1 MFFFKK
7 FFYIW
12 SRKWFFIV
20 IPTQNEVLPDTI
32 LSEKKQHKYSIH
44 PFSPKVMKKNTLF
57 TNTLLSLVFILVA
70 TLTFAQ
76 TTVFDANFIN
86 ALGNNAW
93 TSGSTGSGAGGWTNG
108 AVATHATGATGN
120 YIYTNLYTAS
130 NVYNGN
136 TISSITSP
144 VVNLTNYTN
153 LILTFNVWFNTEA
166 FWDGANIE
174 YSTDGGGSW
183 GVLGTVGSGF
193 YTDIEVNS
201 LGIDVIGWSGNSNG
215 WTAKTINLSSTDINF
230 DNNSN
235 VRFRIKFASDGS
247 VAAPGIAIDNFK
259 IVGTPITLLPEIDIQ
274 GNGVSIAD
282 GDTTPLLADFT
293 MFPAISINTSTTR
306 TYVIRNTGPGTLT
319 VGTYSIT
326 GANASSFTV
335 TTPPPTN
342 IIAGGSANIVITF
355 LPTFAGVHNAN
366 ITMYNSDTN
375 ENPYDFSFQG
385 TATDSEIDVYYVTP
399 IPAIPVVI
407 NPIPDNTYSVSVATG
422 TDFGNTTVGVPVM
435 RTFTIKNEGT
445 LPLILTD
452 TPMVKIIGVSA
463 VLFAVTQPAVSS
475 VPAGGT
481 TTFTITFTP
490 LIVGNYVCILSI
502 LSNDSNETK
511 YDFTIQGNCVVSGGS
526 EIDVQGN
533 AVSIPDGDT
542 TPSTLDYTDFG
553 NTFVGVP
560 ITVPFLVYNWGSS
573 NLTLSGNTFSPLAPN
588 FAITNMVSG
597 TVTSGLVTS
606 FNITFTPTAV
616 GTFTAS
622 VVLANSDSNEGPY
635 NFNVRVTV
643 IAAPALTVAPGGVT
657 TNLKLWL
664 KADREIGTIPNNAIV
679 STWVD
684 RAFGNTRNA
693 TAKTSLEPIFLNN
706 ATDNVN
712 FNPVIRF
719 DGRASLYG
727 GQGFNNHDVFIALKT
742 GIVTRNSNS
751 SSVFCGD
758 DVATNP
764 NGASNQDITGFS
776 LGSQTSRFNNEVLSY
791 NQGSRNFYGEAEV
804 DLALQPKSYSGAN
817 IYNPRKR
824 ILGAGGFMDIFHNG
838 LKLTTTNITLVANS
852 NTTYKDI
859 RNTKYFIGRNE
870 FYDSD
875 LIGDVLEIITYDSR
889 NTDADRRKVETYLAL
904 KYGITL
910 GVNTTS
916 LNYVNSDGTVIYS
929 EAAGYNTNIAGIGRD
944 DKSELNQ
951 KQSKTEY
958 TADDVTMGLS
968 TIAATNSANS
978 NTFAADKRF
987 LIWGHNNAVLT
998 QTPPVIVDLSSDIAP
1013 TFASKVD
1020 FIGINRV
1027 WRVVESGGDV
1037 GSVKVSVPKA
1047 VIAAT
1052 INPPGDFL
1060 MFISD
1065 SPVFSPAAEYRIM
1078 NLVGENLEANYDFNG
1093 TKYITFGY
1101 AAERRYVRSIDFNGT
1116 NDYLD
1121 GGNVLNLTNN
1131 FTVSAWVKPAIS
1143 ANMSILSKRNNP
1155 FTQGYDLSLNTSRQ
1169 VVMSWM
1175 NGAAVQT
1182 ITSLTSLP
1190 NNIWHNVAVIY
1201 NGTNAKMYIDGVLDR
1216 TVNLSV
1222 PTSSN
1227 DSFLVAAANGS
1238 ALVPTAYF
1246 RGTID
1251 EIRIWDVALTESQ
1264 MRYVI
1269 NQEIQIFGSATTGRI
1284 IPSTIT
1290 KNDIRTIPWTNL
1302 KAYYTMSRYTYT
1314 NTKDESASNFTLAL
1328 KNLNSV
1334 DRQTAPLPYESN
1346 SNGTWQTPLT
1356 WLNNTVQDLPNS
1368 LSIVDNVTPVNWN
1381 IVRTTHNVTSTGNK
1395 TVLGLMVNSQTLTAS
1410 SDTKIEVTNYLK
1422 LDGKIDLVGMS
1433 QLVQTLDSDLDVT
1446 SAGSIERDQRGQAN
1460 FYNYNYWCSPVSPIN
1475 AIANNTN
1482 YTVGGVMKDGTL
1494 STPANINWIAGH
1506 TPLVTIPIS
1515 ISRFWLYKF
1524 DNYANSYS
1532 NWAKITE
1539 NSTLRVGQGFTMKGS
1554 GTEGNQNYTFV
1565 GKPNNGLINSN
1576 TVLSD
1581 QLTLIGNPYPSAM
1594 DAEAFITD
1602 NAGSIDRAT
1611 DGTLYFWE
1619 HYLTNNTHV
1628 LKEYQGGYGVKNLVG
1643 GVAPVSTDVDFI
1655 SQSGA
1660 TSKSTPKRYIPV
1672 GQGFF
1677 VNGRI
1682 GTGGTIIFNNNQ
1694 RAFFKETDAVNS
1706 NPLYKQRP
1714 SASNPAKIDHWN
1726 NNSDDIAPKNISK
1739 KLRLGF
1745 SSSNKYHRQV
1755 LLGFMNEKATN
1766 EMDYGYDA
1774 ISLDDIPND
1783 MYFLN
1788 GENQLV
1794 IQGEGYFDENAS
1806 YPIGVKTAVE
1816 GKITFTIDAIENI
1829 DSQQKIYIYD
1839 DETKIYNE
1847 IQKNSFEV
1855 NMPVGINNSRFSLR
1869 FKDKSSSTDKT
1880 LSVVENNTNTD
1891 GIKIAHIQNNNTLK
1905 ITNNSKETTVEKV
1918 TLFNI
1923 NGQTIASWKIEN
1935 QDQQN
1940 IQIQINTISSG
1951 VYVAKLKTS
1960 IGELSKKLIIK

>member
-1 MFFFKK
+1 
-7 FFYIW
+7 
-12 SRKWFFIV
+12 
-20 IPTQNEVLPDTI
+20 
-32 LSEKKQHKYSIH
+32 
-44 PFSPKVMKKNTLF
+44 MKKNTLF
-57 TNTLLSLVFILVA
+57 TKTLLSFIFILVE

-76 TTVFDANFIN
+76 TTVFNADFIN
-86 ALGNNAW
+86 GTGNNAW
-93 TSGSTGSGAGGWTNG
+93 TSASTGSGTGGWTNG
-108 AVATHATGATGN
+108 SAATHATGATGN
-120 YIYTNLYTAS
+120 YMYTNIYTGS
-130 NVYNGN
+130 NVYNNN
-136 TISSITSP
+136 TISNITSP

-153 LILTFNVWFNTEA
+153 LVLTFNVWHSTEA
-166 FWDGANIE
+166 YWDGANVE

-183 GVLGTVGSGF
+183 DILGTVGTGF

-201 LGIDVIGWSGNSNG
+201 LGTDVDGWSGSSAG
-215 WTAKTINLSSTDINF
+215 WIAKTINLSAADINF

-235 VRFRIKFASDGS
+235 VRFRIKFAADGTIS
-247 VAAPGIAIDNFK
+247 APGVAIDNFK
-259 IVGTPITLLPEIDIQ
+259 IEGTPIVLLPEINIQ
-274 GNGVSIAD
+274 GNGISIVD
-282 GDTTPLLADFT
+282 GDITPNATDFT
-293 MFPAISINTSTTR
+293 IFTSISINTSTTR

-319 VGTYSIT
+319 LGTFTIT
-326 GANASSFTV
+326 GANAGSFTL

-342 IIAGGSANIVITF
+342 IIAGGTANIVM
-355 LPTFAGVHNAN
+355 TFAPTSPGVHNAN
-366 ITMYNSDTN
+366 FTIYNSDTN
-375 ENPYDFSFQG
+375 ENPYNFSVQG
-385 TATDSEIDVYYVTP
+385 TATDSEINIYYGD
-399 IPAIPVVI
+399 PAKS
-407 NPIPDNTYSVSVATG
+407 IPDNSYGPDPAFG
-422 TDFGNTTVGVPVM
+422 TDFGSTTIGTPVA
-435 RTFTIKNEGT
+435 RIFTIKNDGL
-445 LPLILTD
+445 LPLNLTD
-452 TPMVKIIGVSA
+452 TPMVRVIGPNA
-463 VLFAVTQPAVSS
+463 ALFTITQPPVSV
-475 VPAGGT
+475 VPVGGT
-481 TTFTITFTP
+481 TTFTVTFTP
-490 LIVGNYVCILSI
+490 VIVGKSVCIISL
-502 LSNDSNETK
+502 LSNDSDETN
-511 YDFTIQGNCVVSGGS
+511 YDFTIQGVGTISTGR
-526 EIDVQGN
+526 EIDVLGN
-533 AVSIPDGDT
+533 DVSIPDGDT
-542 TPSTLDYTDFG
+542 TPSTLDFTDFG
-553 NTFVGVP
+553 TTFAGVP
-560 ITVPFLVYNWGSS
+560 ITIPFVVYNFGPTGSS
-573 NLTLSGNTFSPLAPN
+573 LSFTGNT
-588 FAITNMVSG
+588 ITG
-597 TVTSGLVTS
+597 TGFTIRSTMVTSSISGGQATS
-606 FNITFTPTAV
+606 FNITFTPSTI
-616 GTFTAS
+616 GTFTGS
-622 VVLANSDSNEGPY
+622 VVLNNNDSNENPY

-643 IAAPALTVAPGGVT
+643 VAAPVIAVAPGGVT

-664 KADREIGTIPNNAIV
+664 KANNEIGTIANNGLV
-679 STWVD
+679 STWRDKVL
-684 RAFGNTRNA
+684 GSTRNA
-693 TAKTSLEPIFLNN
+693 SAKTSLEPVFLNN

-719 DGRASLYG
+719 NGSSTLYG

-742 GIVTRNSNS
+742 GIVTRNSTS
-751 SSVFCGD
+751 SSVFIGD
-758 DVATNP
+758 DVDVNP
-764 NGASNQDITGFS
+764 QGVSTQDITGFS
-776 LGSQTSRFNNEVLSY
+776 LGSQTSRFDNEVVSY
-791 NQGSRNFYGEAEV
+791 NQGDRNYYGEGEL
-804 DLALQPKSYSGAN
+804 DLGAQPKSYSGAN
-817 IYNPRKR
+817 IFNPRKR
-824 ILGAGGFMDIFHNG
+824 IAGAGGFIDIFHNG
-838 LKLTTTNITLVANS
+838 VKLTTSNITVVANS

-859 RNTKYFIGRNE
+859 RNTKYYIGRSE
-870 FYDSD
+870 FYDAD
-875 LIGDVLEIITYDSR
+875 LVGDVLEIITYDVR
-889 NTDADRRKVETYLAL
+889 NTDANRRKVETYLAL

-910 GVNTTS
+910 GVNSTS
-916 LNYVNSDGTVIYS
+916 LNYVNSDGTTIYP
-929 EAAGYNTNIAGIGRD
+929 EAGGYNTNIAGIGRD

-968 TIAATNSANS
+968 SIESTNSANT
-978 NTFAADKRF
+978 NTFAGDKRF

-998 QTPPVIVDLSSDIAP
+998 QTPPVIVDLSSDISS
-1013 TFASKVD
+1013 TLASKVD
-1020 FIGINRV
+1020 FIGINRI
-1027 WRVVESGGDV
+1027 WRVIESGGDV
-1037 GSVKVSVPKA
+1037 GTVKVSVPKA

-1065 SPVFSPAAEYRIM
+1065 SPVFTPSAEYRIM
-1078 NLVGENLEANYDFNG
+1078 NLVGDNLETNFDFNG

-1101 AAERRYVRSIDFNGT
+1101 ASERRYVRSIDFNGT

-1121 GGNVLNLTNN
+1121 GGNVLNLNNN

-1143 ANMSILSKRNNP
+1143 ANMSILSKRNNA
-1155 FTQGYDLSLNTSRQ
+1155 FTQGYDLSINTSGK
-1169 VVMSWM
+1169 VVMRWM
-1175 NGAAVQT
+1175 NGASLQT

-1201 NGTNAKMYIDGVLDR
+1201 NGTSAKMYIDGVLDR
-1216 TVNLSV
+1216 TVNLSI
-1222 PTSSN
+1222 PIASN

-1238 ALVPTAYF
+1238 GLIPTSYF

-1251 EIRIWDVALTESQ
+1251 EIRIWDVALTENQ

-1269 NQEIQIFGSATTGRI
+1269 NQEIQIYGTATTGRI

-1290 KNDIRTIPWTNL
+1290 KNDISSIPWTNL

-1328 KNLNSV
+1328 RNLNSV

-1346 SNGTWQTPLT
+1346 SNGAWQTPMT

-1368 LSIVDNVTPVNWN
+1368 LSIVDGVTPVNWN
-1381 IVRTTHNVTSTGNK
+1381 IVRTSHNVSSTGNK
-1395 TVLGLMVNSQTLTAS
+1395 TVLGLMVNSNTITAS
-1410 SDTKIEVTNYLK
+1410 NNTKIEVTNYLK

-1433 QLVQTLDSDLDVT
+1433 QLVQTHNCDLDVT
-1446 SAGSIERDQRGQAN
+1446 SAGSIERDQQGQAN

-1482 YTVGGVMKDGTL
+1482 YTVGGVMKDGTTA
-1494 STPANINWIAGH
+1494 TPANINWIAGYNALI
-1506 TPLVTIPIS
+1506 TTPIS
-1515 ISRFWLYKF
+1515 IARYWLYKF
-1524 DNYANSYS
+1524 DNYASSYS
-1532 NWAKITE
+1532 NWVKITE
-1539 NSTLRVGQGFTMKGS
+1539 NSSLRVGQGFTMKGS

-1581 QLTLIGNPYPSAM
+1581 QLILIGNPYPSAM
-1594 DAEAFITD
+1594 DADAFIND

-1619 HYLTNNTHV
+1619 HYLSNNTHV

-1643 GVAPVSTDVDFI
+1643 GIAPVSTDVDFI
-1655 SQSGA
+1655 SQSGN
-1660 TSKSTPKRYIPV
+1660 TSKSAPNRYIPV

-1677 VNGRI
+1677 VNGKI
-1682 GTGGTIIFNNNQ
+1682 GSGGTIIFNNNQ
-1694 RAFFKETDAVNS
+1694 RAFFKETDATNS
-1706 NPLYKQRP
+1706 NTMYKQRP
-1714 SASNPAKIDHWN
+1714 SASKPAKIDHWN
-1726 NNSDDIAPKNISK
+1726 NNSNDIASKNTYK

-1816 GKITFTIDAIENI
+1816 GKITFTIDAVENI

-1923 NGQTIASWKIEN
+1923 NGQNIASWKIEN

-1951 VYVAKLKTS
+1951 VYVAKLKTTT
-1960 IGELSKKLIIK
+1960 GELSKKLIIK